1 MSATGQPGGVSPA
14 QIAMQV
20 RHRFG
25 LGPGRADGTFDDPQQ
40 WLWQQLQN
48 PSREERSHE
57 AQPQEALPQEALT
70 RPAAFATLESTASIL
85 PEMQRVRR
93 EQRRNENAA
102 MKLRDVVAPRYR
114 RGVLMRYRAAV
125 ESNTPFIER
134 LVHFWSNHFAISAD
148 KLGLGAIACSYEQE
162 AIRPHVTGRFAAM
175 LLAVARHPAMLLYLD
190 NAQSVGPQS
199 RLGQRAARRERQL
212 GLNENLA
219 REILELHTLGV
230 DGGYTQADVGQL
242 AAGITGW
249 SIASEDGPLAGDAP
263 GTFLF
268 REPAHEPGAR
278 QLLGRHYAQAGVAQ
292 GEAMLRD
299 LALHPATAAHL
310 AGKLVRHFLGERFV
324 AENRQA
330 AQGLITNMAKQFLE
344 HDGDL
349 MALYQPLVASPQ
361 ALATPPGKL
370 KSPHELLIATHR
382 LLGVLPERAELL
394 LAALDTM
401 GQRPWTP
408 GSPAGFADTDARW
421 GGADALLNRIE
432 WLHQVAQ
439 RSAAYFA
446 PDELLERA
454 LGPLADTHL
463 RTAVARAPDA
473 VSGLTL
479 LLASPQFQRR

>member
-1 MSATGQPGGVSPA
+1 MSAAGQSGEFSPA
-14 QIAMQV
+14 QLAMQV

-25 LGPGRADGTFDDPQQ
+25 LGPGPADGVVDEPQQ
-40 WLWQQLQN
+40 WLHGQVQRGQVQVQRL
-48 PSREERSHE
+48 P
-57 AQPQEALPQEALT
+57 AQAQRGQEQAPL
-70 RPAAFATLESTASIL
+70 PAAFSALESTAVIL
-85 PEMQRVRR
+85 PELQRVRR
-93 EQRRNENAA
+93 EQRRNDNAG

-125 ESNTPFIER
+125 ESDAPFIER

-162 AIRPHVTGRFAAM
+162 AIRPHVTGRFADM
-175 LLAVARHPAMLLYLD
+175 LRAVVRHPAMLLYLD
-190 NAQSVGPQS
+190 NAQSIGPQS
-199 RLGQRAARRERQL
+199 VLGKRAARRERQL

-230 DGGYTQADVGQL
+230 DGGYTQADVAQL

-249 SIASEDGPLAGDAP
+249 SVASAEGPLAGGTP
-263 GTFLF
+263 GQFLF
-268 REPAHEPGAR
+268 REQAHEPGAR
-278 QLLGRHYAQAGVAQ
+278 ELLGRRYEDNGAAQ

-299 LALHPATAAHL
+299 LAVHPATARHL
-310 AGKLVRHFLGERFV
+310 AGKLLRHFLGDVFF
-324 AENRQA
+324 ATNRDE
-330 AQGLITNMAKQFLE
+330 AQRHIEKMAQDFLDR
-344 HDGDL
+344 DGEL
-349 MALYQPLVASPQ
+349 TALYDALISSPWIGSAPLQ
-361 ALATPPGKL
+361 KL
-370 KSPHELLIATHR
+370 KSPHELLIATYR

-408 GSPAGFADTDARW
+408 GSPAGFADSDARW

-439 RSAAYFA
+439 RSAAYFSPA
-446 PDELLERA
+446 DLLERA
-454 LGPLADTHL
+454 LGPLADAHL